1 MKLPKII
8 YSIIGLSVLTSILFS
23 LAYLFALNQ
32 KQNQESFYLEHK
44 LSQADKEFN
53 ILQNSY
59 TLLAQ
64 NLYDNII
71 HNETVITL
79 VKTANFSDVP
89 EDLAGLRNELYQE
102 LIPLYDNLRSQGIT
116 QLHFQLQGNVNF
128 LRFDNPNRFGDS
140 LVGLRYSIDKV
151 NRTQEAVHG
160 FEEGLVFNGFRNVY
174 PILSNRRLVGTVEL
188 SYSFNTLRDEALRT
202 SNGYYAFIMKQS
214 LSDNRNANDEK
225 DNHLPSTLS
234 TQYVHDI
241 KTLSPRAYVNFSE
254 ELVAKINNNIAQE
267 ADEKLRQ
274 AVAFVLHT
282 HVQDKSYLI
291 SFVPSN
297 NIENKHVAY
306 FLSYHEDDMLSNIY
320 NNYITQLIVS
330 FIIMLIISVLVYL
343 YITSRQNTNL
353 VHNDLTTSDALTKI
367 ANKHKFELVLDHTM
381 QMALRYELP
390 LSVLIF
396 DIDDFQAINDKLGLD
411 TGDDIL
417 VELSALVTKKIR
429 LSDLFARWDGATFVV
444 LLPETNFEQ
453 AGILAEKLR
462 VIIDDRSFGVSIHIA
477 CSFGVTQLHKD
488 DNRRSLV
495 TRAELALKS
504 AKDRGKNRVVE
515 IQ

>member
-1 MKLPKII
+1 MKSPKII
-8 YSIIGLSVLTSILFS
+8 YSVIGLSVLTSILFS
-23 LAYLFALNQ
+23 LAYLFALHQ
-32 KQNQESFYLEHK
+32 KQNQESLYLEHK
-44 LSQADKEFN
+44 LSQADKEFKM
-53 ILQNSY
+53 LQNTY

-71 HNETVITL
+71 HSETVITL
-79 VKTANFSDVP
+79 VKTANFSDP
-89 EDLAGLRNELYQE
+89 EDLAPLRNELYQE
-102 LIPLYDNLRSQGIT
+102 LIPVYDNLRTQGISK
-116 QLHFQLQGNVNF
+116 LHFQLQGNVNF
-128 LRFDNPNRFGDS
+128 LRFDNPNKFGDS

-151 NRTQEAVHG
+151 NRTQQAVHG
-160 FEEGLVFNGFRNVY
+160 FEEGMIFNGFRNVF
-174 PILSNRRLVGTVEL
+174 PVLSNRRLIGTVEL
-188 SYSFNTLRDEALRT
+188 SYSFSTLRDEALKT
-202 SNGYYAFIMKQS
+202 SNGYYAFIMKQA
-214 LSDNRNANDEK
+214 LSDKRNANDEK

-234 TQYVHDI
+234 SQYVHDI

-254 ELVAKINNNIAQE
+254 ELVAKINNSIAPE
-267 ADEKLRQ
+267 ASIKLSQ
-274 AVAFVLHT
+274 SEPFVLHAN
-282 HVQDKSYLI
+282 VQNKSYI
-291 SFVPSN
+291 VTFIPSY

-306 FLSYHEDDMLSNIY
+306 FISYHEDDMLSHIY
-320 NNYITQLIVS
+320 DNYITQLIVS
-330 FIIMLIISVLVYL
+330 MIVMFILSVLVFLYL
-343 YITSRQNTNL
+343 YSRQKTHL
-353 VHNDLTTSDALTKI
+353 VHSDLTTSDALTKI

-390 LSVLIF
+390 LSIVTF
-396 DIDDFQAINDKLGLD
+396 DVDDFQAINDKLGLD

-429 LSDLFARWDGATFVV
+429 LSDLFARWNGATFVI

-453 AGILAEKLR
+453 AGVLAEKLR

-488 DNRRSLV
+488 DNRRSLLA
-495 TRAELALKS
+495 RAELALKS

>member
-32 KQNQESFYLEHK
+32 KQTQESFYLEHK
-44 LSQADKEFN
+44 LSQADKEFTA
-53 ILQNSY
+53 LQNTY

-71 HNETVITL
+71 HNENVITL
-79 VKTANFSDVP
+79 VKAANFSDP
-89 EDLAGLRNELYQE
+89 SEDLTGLRNELYQE
-102 LIPLYDNLRSQGIT
+102 LVPVYDNLRSQGIT
-116 QLHFQLQGNVNF
+116 QLHFQLQGNVVL
-128 LRFDNPNRFGDS
+128 LRFDNPNKFGDS

-160 FEEGLVFNGFRNVY
+160 FEEGLAFNGFRNVF
-174 PILSNRRLVGTVEL
+174 PVLSNRRLVGTVEL
-188 SYSFNTLRDEALRT
+188 SYSFNLLRDEALKT
-202 SNGYYAFIMKQS
+202 SKGFYAFIMKQA
-214 LSDNRNANDEK
+214 LSDKRNANDEK

-234 TQYVHDI
+234 SQYVHDI

-254 ELVAKINNNIAQE
+254 ELITQINHNIAQE
-267 ADEKLRQ
+267 ANINLRLSEP
-274 AVAFVLHT
+274 FVLHT
-282 HVQDKSYLI
+282 HVQGKSYLV
-291 SFVPSN
+291 SFVPSY
-297 NIENKHVAY
+297 NIENKHVAF

-320 NNYITQLIVS
+320 DNYITQLIFS
-330 FIIMLIISVLVYL
+330 LSIMLVISVLVFL
-343 YITSRQNTNL
+343 YIQSRQKTNL

-396 DIDDFQAINDKLGLD
+396 DVDNFKAINDKLGLD

-429 LSDLFARWDGATFVV
+429 LSDLFARWSGATFVV

-453 AGILAEKLR
+453 AGVLAEKLR

-488 DNRRSLV
+488 DDRRSII